1 MENLISD
8 NSFEVYHNSEGSKI
22 LAMDRT
28 LMEYPSE
35 KSSFDVFMGFTDENK
50 DGKDDKTGK
59 TKKQLDEEEA
69 KKKKQLDEEE
79 AKKKEREEK
88 FKEYAS
94 IGKDAI
100 QTGQAVYGAV
110 KSFQPKSKQDLKSV
124 CGRKPLR
131 KKNRPPYDKCVAN
144 YMASLNTGG
153 DTGGGDTGGQK
164 SGEIEDEKPPK
175 SNTTK
180 YIIAGVIVLGLIGGF
195 IYLKKTGKI

>member
-1 MENLISD
+1 MENLIND

-22 LAMDRT
+22 LGWDRT
-28 LMEYPSE
+28 LMQYPSE
-35 KSSFDVFMGFTDENK
+35 KSSFEVFMGFTDENK

-59 TKKQLDEEEA
+59 TKQQLDEEEA
-69 KKKKQLDEEE
+69 KKE
-79 AKKKEREEK
+79 EREEK

-94 IGKDAI
+94 IGKDAL

-124 CGRKPLR
+124 CGRKPLS

-153 DTGGGDTGGQK
+153 DTSGGDTGGTK
-164 SGEIEDEKPPK
+164 STQAEEDKPK
-175 SNTTK
+175 KNNTTT
-180 YIIAGVIVLGLIGGF
+180 YVVIAVVGLALIGGL

>member
-1 MENLISD
+1 MENLIND

-22 LAMDRT
+22 LGWDRT
-28 LMEYPSE
+28 LMQYPSE
-35 KSSFDVFMGFTDENK
+35 KNSFEVFMGFTDENK

-59 TKKQLDEEEA
+59 TKQ
-69 KKKKQLDEEE
+69 QLDEEE

-110 KSFQPKSKQDLKSV
+110 KSFQPKSKQDVKAV
-124 CGRKPLR
+124 CGKKPLR

-153 DTGGGDTGGQK
+153 DTGGGDTGGTK
-164 SGEIEDEKPPK
+164 STEADEDKPK
-175 SNTTK
+175 KNNTTT
-180 YIIAGVIVLGLIGGF
+180 YVVIAVVGLALIGGL

>member
-1 MENLISD
+1 MENLIND
-8 NSFEVYHNSEGSKI
+8 NSFEVYHNSEGAKI
-22 LAMDRT
+22 LGWDRT

-59 TKKQLDEEEA
+59 TKKQLAEEEA
-69 KKKKQLDEEE
+69 KTKKQLAEEE

-100 QTGQAVYGAV
+100 QTGQAVAGAV
-110 KSFQPKSKQDLKSV
+110 KSFQTQQQQNIKAV

-131 KKNRPPYDKCVAN
+131 KKNRATYDQCVQN
-144 YMASLNTGG
+144 YMASLSGGGDTSGG
-153 DTGGGDTGGQK
+153 DTGGKK
-164 SGEIEDEKPPK
+164 SGEIEDEKPK

>member
-35 KSSFDVFMGFTDENK
+35 KSSFDVFMGFVDENK

-59 TKKQLDEEEA
+59 TKKQLDDEVKKKEREEEV
-69 KKKKQLDEEE
+69 
-79 AKKKEREEK
+79 KKKEREEK
-88 FKEYAS
+88 LMQIAS

-100 QTGQAVYGAV
+100 QTGQAVAGAV
-110 KSFQPKSKQDLKSV
+110 KGFQPKSKQDIKAV
-124 CGRKPLR
+124 CGRKPLL

-153 DTGGGDTGGQK
+153 DTSGGDTGGTK
-164 SGEIEDEKPPK
+164 STEADEDKPK
-175 SNTTK
+175 KDNTTT
-180 YIIAGVIVLGLIGGF
+180 YVVIAVVGLALIGGL

>member
-1 MENLISD
+1 MENLIND
-8 NSFEVYHNSEGSKI
+8 NSFEVYHNSEGAKI
-22 LAMDRT
+22 LSWDRT
-28 LMEYPSE
+28 LMQYPSE
-35 KSSFDVFMGFTDENK
+35 KSSFDVFLGFTDENK
-50 DGKDDKTGK
+50 DGKDDKSGK
-59 TKKQLDEEEA
+59 TQEQIA
-69 KKKKQLDEEE
+69 KEKAD
-79 AKKKEREEK
+79 REEK

-131 KKNRPPYDKCVAN
+131 KKNRPPYDQCVQN

-153 DTGGGDTGGQK
+153 DTGGGDTGGKK
-164 SGEIEDEKPPK
+164 SGEIEDEKPK

>member
-1 MENLISD
+1 MENLIND

-22 LAMDRT
+22 LGWDRT
-28 LMEYPSE
+28 LMQYPSE
-35 KSSFDVFMGFTDENK
+35 KSSFEVFMGFTDENK

-59 TKKQLDEEEA
+59 TKQ
-69 KKKKQLDEEE
+69 QLDEEE

-124 CGRKPLR
+124 CGSKPLR

-153 DTGGGDTGGQK
+153 DTGGGDTGGTK
-164 SGEIEDEKPPK
+164 STEADEDKPK
-175 SNTTK
+175 KNNTTT
-180 YIIAGVIVLGLIGGF
+180 YVVIAVVGLALIGGL

>member
-59 TKKQLDEEEA
+59 TKQ
-69 KKKKQLDEEE
+69 QLDEEE

-124 CGRKPLR
+124 CGSKPLR

-153 DTGGGDTGGQK
+153 DTGGGDTGGGDTSGTK
-164 SGEIEDEKPPK
+164 STEADDDKPK
-175 SNTTK
+175 KNNTTT
-180 YIIAGVIVLGLIGGF
+180 YVVIAVVGLALIGGL